1 MYTSSVMMIMAYHQM
16 SILSIWLSTI
26 GVNMQI
32 IPYIKTL
39 TFSHPTMMPCNKI
52 ILGNMLILTT
62 ITLALQGILVLMLM
76 FLINGM
82 FGKHLC
88 IINIMDNELLLFM
101 LLCLISLF
109 NILLLL
115 LYIFSTFIFI
125 DKTTNFI

>member
-1 MYTSSVMMIMAYHQM
+1 M
-16 SILSIWLSTI
+16 
-26 GVNMQI
+26 G
-32 IPYIKTL
+32 PYIKTL
-39 TFSHPTMMPCNKI
+39 TFSHPTMMPCNKK

-76 FLINGM
+76 LIINGM
-82 FGKHLC
+82 FGKYLC

-115 LYIFSTFIFI
+115 YIFSTFIFI
-125 DKTTNFI
+125 DKTTNF